1 MSAEPVVA
9 LDLGSTLTR
18 SREVLYEPIDA
29 KDGVMMS
36 IADGKFYDA
45 NSVAGRI
52 WQLLETPRTV
62 ADLCA
67 ALQAEFKVDASVC
80 ETEVLTFAS
89 DLVRRGL
96 LAAS

>member
-1 MSAEPVVA
+1 MSAEPVVV
-9 LDLGSTLTR
+9 LDLGATLTR
-18 SREVLYEPIDA
+18 SREVLYEAIDA

-36 IADGKFYDA
+36 IANGKFYGA

-67 ALQAEFKVDASVC
+67 ALRTEFKVDASIC
-80 ETEVLTFAS
+80 EAEVLTFAS
-89 DLVRRGL
+89 DLVKRGL
-96 LAAS
+96 VAAS